1 MFLLLWLAR
10 WHRLPKTESKIKS
23 HNRETFVGIEQGL
36 GYCMKSVC
44 LCLAKPISV
53 SFLIRNSGKEYH
65 SQAGSKMLSKSH
77 ATGCTKSGHKY
88 LILICICRAFRKCTT
103 WSTNFFWTDAPLEC
117 SPKCLKHFMGRC
129 CLHL

>member
-1 MFLLLWLAR
+1 MSLLLWLACWYR
-10 WHRLPKTESKIKS
+10 PPQDRIQNQITQSGNI
-23 HNRETFVGIEQGL
+23 VGIEQGL